1 MKYSFSQSLH
11 KTRARSAFTL
21 MELILSLALIVVATA
36 LLGSLMGIYARS
48 FSTRGDSIKQ
58 KQLARSLLTMMAD
71 DIRAVVV
78 AQQYDD
84 SVLQQMLG
92 GSSGS
97 ASTGTGGTGTGSGTG
112 GTGTGSTSTGG
123 SGTGGSGTGSTGTGT
138 GTGATAGGSSTGTGS
153 TGGSATEQSSGTE
166 TDTSTASTAL
176 PPGIYGSQYQLMVD
190 VSRIPRTSEYNQTT
204 GSIGMLSD
212 VPGDVKSVTYLLQ
225 SGGPLG
231 VQDSMLQVSTASQN
245 TLISNSGLVRRA
257 IDRNVLKYA
266 EENATATSL
275 NSTGDLVAPE
285 VVAMEFSFYD
295 GTQWLYD
302 WDSSQQGLPWL
313 VQITLA
319 LQSPESAEANPIV
332 GGITLS
338 TLTVSDQQAYGIQV
352 FQMTVAIPGANL
364 QAAGTSAQSSGSGM
378 QAMGL

>member
-1 MKYSFSQSLH
+1 MKYFSQQFLH
-11 KTRARSAFTL
+11 NSRGRSAFTL

-36 LLGSLMGIYARS
+36 LVGSLMGIYARS

-78 AQQYDD
+78 TQQYDD

-92 GSSGS
+92 GSSGA
-97 ASTGTGGTGTGSGTG
+97 ASTGTGGTGTG
-112 GTGTGSTSTGG
+112 GTGTGTGTG
-123 SGTGGSGTGSTGTGT
+123 TTGTGGAGTGT

-153 TGGSATEQSSGTE
+153 TGGSATGQSSGTE
-166 TDTSTASTAL
+166 TDISTASTAL

-212 VPGDVKSVTYLLQ
+212 VPGDVKSVTYMLQ

-231 VQDSMLQVSTASQN
+231 VQDSMLQVSTANQN

-257 IDRNVLKYA
+257 LDRNVLKYA
-266 EENATATSL
+266 EENATSTSL
-275 NSTGDLVAPE
+275 NSSGDLIAPE
-285 VVAMEFSFYD
+285 VVAMEFAFYD
-295 GTQWLYD
+295 GTQWLYQ

-319 LQSPESAEANPIV
+319 LQSPESAESNPIV

-364 QAAGTSAQSSGSGM
+364 QASGTSAQSSGSGM

>member
-1 MKYSFSQSLH
+1 MKCFSRLFLH
-11 KTRARSAFTL
+11 NSRGRSAFTL

-36 LLGSLMGIYARS
+36 LVGSLMGIYARS

-92 GSSGS
+92 GSSGA
-97 ASTGTGGTGTGSGTG
+97 ASTGTGGTGTGGTGTGGTATG
-112 GTGTGSTSTGG
+112 GTGTGTGTG
-123 SGTGGSGTGSTGTGT
+123 TTGTGGAGTGT

-153 TGGSATEQSSGTE
+153 TGGSATGQSSGTE
-166 TDTSTASTAL
+166 TDISTASTAL

-212 VPGDVKSVTYLLQ
+212 VPGDVKSVTYMLQ

-231 VQDSMLQVSTASQN
+231 VQDSMLQVSTANQN

-257 IDRNVLKYA
+257 LDRNVLKYA
-266 EENATATSL
+266 EENATSTSL
-275 NSTGDLVAPE
+275 NSSGDLVAPE
-285 VVAMEFSFYD
+285 VVAMEFAFYD
-295 GTQWLYD
+295 GTQWLYQ

-319 LQSPESAEANPIV
+319 LQSPESAESNPIV

-364 QAAGTSAQSSGSGM
+364 QASGTSAQSSGSGM

>member
-1 MKYSFSQSLH
+1 MKDLSKQQLCKS
-11 KTRARSAFTL
+11 KARSAFTL

-36 LLGSLMGIYARS
+36 LVGSLMGIYARS

-97 ASTGTGGTGTGSGTG
+97 GGTGTGGTGGTGSGTSGTGTGGTATGGSGSGTGGTGGTGTGAG
-112 GTGTGSTSTGG
+112 
-123 SGTGGSGTGSTGTGT
+123 
-138 GTGATAGGSSTGTGS
+138 GTGATGGGSSTGTGASGS
-153 TGGSATEQSSGTE
+153 TGQSSGTE
-166 TDTSTASTAL
+166 TDTSMATTAL

-190 VSRIPRTSEYNQTT
+190 VSRIPRTSEYNSMT

-231 VQDSMLQVSTASQN
+231 VQDSMAQVSTAGEN

-257 IDRNVLKYA
+257 LDRNVLKYA
-266 EENATATSL
+266 EENATITSL

-285 VVAMEFSFYD
+285 VVAMEFAFYD
-295 GTQWLYD
+295 GTQWLYE

-319 LQSPESAEANPIV
+319 LQSPEAAEANPIV
-332 GGITLS
+332 GGIALS

>member
-1 MKYSFSQSLH
+1 
-11 KTRARSAFTL
+11 

-36 LLGSLMGIYARS
+36 LVGSLMGIYARS

-92 GSSGS
+92 GSSGTAS
-97 ASTGTGGTGTGSGTG
+97 AAGTGGTGSGGTGTGTGTGGTGTGGTG
-112 GTGTGSTSTGG
+112 AGGSTGAGTGSG
-123 SGTGGSGTGSTGTGT
+123 S
-138 GTGATAGGSSTGTGS
+138 GATAGGSSTG
-153 TGGSATEQSSGTE
+153 GGTSGAAGQSSGTE

-190 VSRIPRTSEYNQTT
+190 VSRIPRTSEYNQMT

-225 SGGPLG
+225 TGGPLG
-231 VQDSMLQVSTASQN
+231 VQDSMLQVSTANQN

-257 IDRNVLKYA
+257 LDRNVLKYA
-266 EENATATSL
+266 EENATSTSL
-275 NSTGDLVAPE
+275 NSSGDLVAPE
-285 VVAMEFSFYD
+285 VVAMEFAFYD
-295 GTQWLYD
+295 GTQWLYQ

-319 LQSPESAEANPIV
+319 LQSPESAESNPIV

-364 QAAGTSAQSSGSGM
+364 QAAGTSAQSTDSGM

>member
-1 MKYSFSQSLH
+1 MKESSRQLLC
-11 KTRARSAFTL
+11 KTKIRSAFTL

-36 LLGSLMGIYARS
+36 LVGSLMGIYARS

-97 ASTGTGGTGTGSGTG
+97 ASTGTGTGTGGAGGTGSGTG
-112 GTGTGSTSTGG
+112 GTGTGG
-123 SGTGGSGTGSTGTGT
+123 SGAGTGGTGGTGT
-138 GTGATAGGSSTGTGS
+138 GTGAGGGSSTGTGTS
-153 TGGSATEQSSGTE
+153 GGTGQSSGTE

-176 PPGIYGSQYQLMVD
+176 PPGIYGTQYQLMVD
-190 VSRIPRTSEYNQTT
+190 VSRIPRTSEYNPIT
-204 GSIGMLSD
+204 GSIGTLSD
-212 VPGDVKSVTYLLQ
+212 IPGDVKSVTYLLQ
-225 SGGPLG
+225 GGGPLG
-231 VQDSMLQVSTASQN
+231 VQDSMLQVSTAGEN

-257 IDRNVLKYA
+257 LDRNVLKYA
-266 EENATATSL
+266 EENATITSL

-285 VVAMEFSFYD
+285 VVAMEFAFYD
-295 GTQWLYD
+295 GTQWLYE

-319 LQSPESAEANPIV
+319 LQSPEAAEANPIV

-338 TLTVSDQQAYGIQV
+338 TLTISDQQAYGIQV